1 VEAEAPP
8 YQRWDQYLPLSLGM
22 VLMVMMK
29 RRRRRR
35 YNR

>member
-8 YQRWDQYLPLSLGM
+8 YQRRDQYLPLSLGM
-22 VLMVMMK
+22 VLIMM

-35 YNR
+35 YSR

>member
-8 YQRWDQYLPLSLGM
+8 YQRRDQYLPLSLGM